1 MPIPLS
7 ARHMGYALSM
17 TILCFWSLSIV
28 RTPLWR
34 TGHLDT
40 STLGGDWNFQMV
52 FTGLIGEEL
61 RVNAKRN
68 ESTVKDPSC
77 SVVLTQQALPSFGI
91 YFWLR
96 MVKREKLAYLSFP
109 QVSFENM
116 VPLDL
121 ATTSIQKVA
130 QFRSLISRTW
140 VKLEKWKCQ
149 SPKVYFPL

>member
-1 MPIPLS
+1 
-7 ARHMGYALSM
+7 
-17 TILCFWSLSIV
+17 
-28 RTPLWR
+28 
-34 TGHLDT
+34 
-40 STLGGDWNFQMV
+40 MV

-61 RVNAKRN
+61 RVNAERN

-77 SVVLTQQALPSFGI
+77 SVVQTQQALPAFGI

-109 QVSFENM
+109 QVSFENT

-130 QFRSLISRTW
+130 QFRSLISRT
-140 VKLEKWKCQ
+140 
-149 SPKVYFPL
+149 